1 MRILIAEDDPTS
13 RLVLERTLRR
23 WGHEVIATSGGD
35 DAWAALGGAD
45 APRLAI
51 LDWMMPDLDGVE
63 VCRRVRALDRESLTY
78 VILLT
83 ALGRKEDV
91 VAGLEAGADDYV
103 TKPFDQ
109 DELRARIRVGERLIE
124 FHDQVVS
131 LKEALRVQ
139 ALHDALTGILN
150 RRAIIE
156 RLEAELARS
165 RREGKTLSVAMIDLD
180 HFKNVNDTYGHTTGD
195 EVLRESAHRIRRVLR
210 TYDAVGRYGGEEF
223 LVVVAD
229 ADSRT
234 TASICERIRSAIAA
248 RKMAPGQ
255 GGIQTTAS
263 LGVVTVGP
271 GMSMEDAINAAD
283 AALYEAKAAG
293 RDRVAYADAV

>member
-1 MRILIAEDDPTS
+1 MSVLIAEDDATS
-13 RLVLERTLRR
+13 RHLLEIVLRKWGYEVLSVGDGDAAWKVLRR
-23 WGHEVIATSGGD
+23 D
-35 DAWAALGGAD
+35 D

-51 LDWMMPDLDGVE
+51 LDWMMPGMDGVE
-63 VCRRVRALDRESLTY
+63 VCRQVRALEREDLTY
-78 VILLT
+78 LILLT

-103 TKPFDQ
+103 AKPFDK
-109 DELRARIRVGERLIE
+109 DELRARIKVGERIIE

-139 ALHDALTGILN
+139 AMHDALTGILN

-165 RREGKTLSVAMIDLD
+165 RREGKSFSVVMIDLD
-180 HFKNVNDTYGHTTGD
+180 HFKNINDTYGHPTGD

-210 TYDAVGRYGGEEF
+210 AYDAVGRYGGEEF
-223 LVVVAD
+223 LVVIAD
-229 ADSRT
+229 AGHRT

-248 RKMAPGQ
+248 STMAPGQ
-255 GGIQTTAS
+255 GAIQTTAS
-263 LGVVTVGP
+263 LGVVTVRP